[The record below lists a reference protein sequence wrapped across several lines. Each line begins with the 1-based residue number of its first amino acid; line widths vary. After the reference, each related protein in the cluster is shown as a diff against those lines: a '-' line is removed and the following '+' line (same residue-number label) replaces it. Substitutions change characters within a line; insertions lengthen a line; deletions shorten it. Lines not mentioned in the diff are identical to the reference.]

1 MSLFFNSRDPW
12 SEMRKM
18 QREMDR
24 MWDSLDHVF
33 LPTTTASITNSN
45 SSEVIPHE
53 QSKEVS
59 TQQWRPVID
68 VKSNDKEVFV
78 HAELPGVRKEDI
90 SLELKV
96 WMKI

>member
-33 LPTTTASITNSN
+33 LPTTTASITNS
-45 SSEVIPHE
+45 SDVVPQQ
-53 QSKEVS
+53 QSQAVS

-96 WMKI
+96 